1 MGHLEALV
9 GRQAAEVET
18 GEKVLTGLGR
28 EEEGRGR
35 EEGGR
40 EEDEIQ

>member
-18 GEKVLTGLGR
+18 GEKVLTGLR
-28 EEEGRGR
+28 KRG
-35 EEGGR
+35 GGR
-40 EEDEIQ
+40 KGGG